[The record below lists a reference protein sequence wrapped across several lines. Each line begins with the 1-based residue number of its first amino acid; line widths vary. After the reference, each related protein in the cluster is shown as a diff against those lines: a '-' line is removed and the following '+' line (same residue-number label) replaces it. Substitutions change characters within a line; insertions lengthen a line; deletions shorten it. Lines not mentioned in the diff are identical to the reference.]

1 MSTAPGSTPADLQQT
16 IADQQRQLAEQA
28 ADRDEALA
36 REAAMTEVLGVI
48 NASARELA
56 PVFEAMLERAMH
68 LCNAAFG
75 GLFLREGE
83 QFRAVATR
91 GLPDDL
97 VDIVRRGFTGA
108 PPVLRERGRIAAEL
122 CGTSGD
128 RDRERPASDRDT

>member
-36 REAAMTEVLGVI
+36 REAAMTEVLGII
-48 NASARELA
+48 NASAGELA

-91 GLPDDL
+91 GLPDRL
-97 VDIVRRGFTGA
+97 VDAVRQGSTLSPSSPLLRGEAIDHIVD
-108 PPVLRERGRIAAEL
+108 IAKV
-122 CGTSGD
+122 
-128 RDRERPASDRDT
+128 